1 MKKIK
6 DNIIGGLMFIGIVGI
21 LYLIAEIV
29 Y

>member
-1 MKKIK
+1 MRKIK

-21 LYLIAEIV
+21 LYLVAEMV

>member
-1 MKKIK
+1 MKKMK

-21 LYLIAEIV
+21 LYLIAEII

>member
-6 DNIIGGLMFIGIVGI
+6 DNIIGGLMFVGIVGI

>member
-21 LYLIAEIV
+21 LYLVAEMV

>member
-21 LYLIAEIV
+21 LYLIAEMV